1 MNIFK
6 KIKLAN
12 KLLKIY
18 QEVTSYLDKTHL
30 TDDIKRDIEIIK
42 EAAQRLSAKIPV
54 IKELLDL
61 IF

>member
-12 KLLKIY
+12 KLLKIH

-30 TDDIKRDIEIIK
+30 TDDIKHDIEIIK
-42 EAAQRLSAKIPV
+42 EAVKRLANKIPA